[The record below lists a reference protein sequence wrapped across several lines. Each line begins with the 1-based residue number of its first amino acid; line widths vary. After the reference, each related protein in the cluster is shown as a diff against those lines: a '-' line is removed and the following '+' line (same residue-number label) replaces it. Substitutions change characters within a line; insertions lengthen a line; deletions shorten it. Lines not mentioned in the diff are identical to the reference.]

1 MKYKQEEGILEYS
14 DNGASFSVVC
24 RIPYINEV
32 AIAEE
37 NIGIAYFYS
46 PYFQAAS
53 KFFSLKIP
61 IGENREEYWG
71 MLYPICLFD
80 ESNATIYDELK
91 SFQKSMLLSAFLKFV
106 EFTISIGKVNP
117 RDGAEFHYSDFSA
130 SDSSYILI
138 YDKSV
143 FNDIDRVI
151 VFLYNMGFYYVEDP
165 FVQTSFYHSIYQRT
179 FLDQLPKMLLIKF
192 PSAVFQGFTYLD
204 NMYKQLLPKVDSP
217 FFRYLILYQIVE
229 YLMEVKKNEIIY
241 NNLNDFVSKP
251 KNDIREELQNSLK
264 DERLIEYLYTGIPHT
279 TGIFRDFCDKAKK
292 LFENVGKELPKV
304 DNYIP
309 YMYGVRNIIVHNFK
323 TAINNENLVKELSE
337 IFEKAIYE
345 LLLSVKITNTDNK
358 ALFVWDQSLSYK
370 ENKRLFYDLY
380 HGN

>member
-14 DNGASFSVVC
+14 NNGALFSVVC
-24 RIPYINEV
+24 RIPYINKV

-46 PYFQAAS
+46 PCFQAAS

-80 ESNATIYDELK
+80 ESNATVYDELR

-106 EFTISIGKVNP
+106 EFAISKGKVNP
-117 RDGAEFHYSDFSA
+117 QDGAEFHYSDFSA

-179 FLDQLPKMLLIKF
+179 FLHQLPKMLLIKF

-251 KNDIREELQNSLK
+251 KNDIREDLQNSLK

-345 LLLSVKITNTDNK
+345 LLLSVKIINTDNK
-358 ALFVWDQSLSYK
+358 SLFVWDQSLSYK
-370 ENKRLFYDLY
+370 ENKRLFYALY

>member
-14 DNGASFSVVC
+14 DNGALFSVVC
-24 RIPYINEV
+24 RIPYINKV

-71 MLYPICLFD
+71 MLYPIFFD
-80 ESNATIYDELK
+80 ESNATVYDELR

-106 EFTISIGKVNP
+106 EFAISKGKVNP

-179 FLDQLPKMLLIKF
+179 FLDQLSKMLVIKF

-251 KNDIREELQNSLK
+251 KNDIREDLQNSLK

-345 LLLSVKITNTDNK
+345 LLLSVKVTNTDNK
-358 ALFVWDQSLSYK
+358 SLFVWDQSLSYK
-370 ENKRLFYDLY
+370 ENKRLFYALY

>member
-14 DNGASFSVVC
+14 NNGALFSVVC
-24 RIPYINEV
+24 RIPYINKV

-80 ESNATIYDELK
+80 ESNATVYDELR

-106 EFTISIGKVNP
+106 EFAISKGKVNP
-117 RDGAEFHYSDFSA
+117 QDGAEFHYSDFSA

-251 KNDIREELQNSLK
+251 KNDIREDLQNSLK

-309 YMYGVRNIIVHNFK
+309 YAYSG
-323 TAINNENLVKELSE
+323 
-337 IFEKAIYE
+337 
-345 LLLSVKITNTDNK
+345 
-358 ALFVWDQSLSYK
+358 
-370 ENKRLFYDLY
+370 
-380 HGN
+380 

>member
-14 DNGASFSVVC
+14 DNGASFSAVC

>member
-130 SDSSYILI
+130 SDSSYIYMI
-138 YDKSV
+138 S
-143 FNDIDRVI
+143 
-151 VFLYNMGFYYVEDP
+151 P
-165 FVQTSFYHSIYQRT
+165 
-179 FLDQLPKMLLIKF
+179 
-192 PSAVFQGFTYLD
+192 YLT
-204 NMYKQLLPKVDSP
+204 
-217 FFRYLILYQIVE
+217 IL
-229 YLMEVKKNEIIY
+229 
-241 NNLNDFVSKP
+241 
-251 KNDIREELQNSLK
+251 
-264 DERLIEYLYTGIPHT
+264 T
-279 TGIFRDFCDKAKK
+279 
-292 LFENVGKELPKV
+292 
-304 DNYIP
+304 
-309 YMYGVRNIIVHNFK
+309 
-323 TAINNENLVKELSE
+323 
-337 IFEKAIYE
+337 E
-345 LLLSVKITNTDNK
+345 LLFFCIIWDFIMSKILSFRL
-358 ALFVWDQSLSYK
+358 LFI
-370 ENKRLFYDLY
+370 NLY
-380 HGN
+380 IKGHFLINFRKCY

>member
-14 DNGASFSVVC
+14 DNGASFSVAC

-32 AIAEE
+32 AIAKE

-53 KFFSLKIP
+53 KYFSLKIP
-61 IGENREEYWG
+61 SGENREDYWG

-204 NMYKQLLPKVDSP
+204 YMYKQLLPKVDSP

-279 TGIFRDFCDKAKK
+279 TGIFRDFCDKAKT

-323 TAINNENLVKELSE
+323 TATNNENLVKELSE

-345 LLLSVKITNTDNK
+345 LLLSVKVTNTDNK
-358 ALFVWDQSLSYK
+358 SLFVWDQSLSYK
-370 ENKRLFYDLY
+370 ENKRLFYALY

>member
-14 DNGASFSVVC
+14 DNGVSFSVVC

-32 AIAEE
+32 AIAKE

-53 KFFSLKIP
+53 KYFSLKIP
-61 IGENREEYWG
+61 IVENREEYWG

-80 ESNATIYDELK
+80 ESNATVYDELR
-91 SFQKSMLLSAFLKFV
+91 SFQKSMLLLAFLKFV
-106 EFTISIGKVNP
+106 EFAISKGKVNP

-217 FFRYLILYQIVE
+217 FFRYLI
-229 YLMEVKKNEIIY
+229 
-241 NNLNDFVSKP
+241 F
-251 KNDIREELQNSLK
+251 
-264 DERLIEYLYTGIPHT
+264 
-279 TGIFRDFCDKAKK
+279 
-292 LFENVGKELPKV
+292 
-304 DNYIP
+304 
-309 YMYGVRNIIVHNFK
+309 
-323 TAINNENLVKELSE
+323 
-337 IFEKAIYE
+337 
-345 LLLSVKITNTDNK
+345 
-358 ALFVWDQSLSYK
+358 
-370 ENKRLFYDLY
+370 
-380 HGN
+380 

>member
-241 NNLNDFVSKP
+241 NKLNDFVSKP
-251 KNDIREELQNSLK
+251 KNDIREDLQNSLK

-358 ALFVWDQSLSYK
+358 SLFVWDQSLSYK
-370 ENKRLFYDLY
+370 ENKRLFYALY

>member
-71 MLYPICLFD
+71 MLYPICLLD

-165 FVQTSFYHSIYQRT
+165 FVQTSFYQSIYQRT

-292 LFENVGKELPKV
+292 LFENVGKELPKI

-358 ALFVWDQSLSYK
+358 ALFVWDRSLSYK
-370 ENKRLFYDLY
+370 ENKRLFYALY